1 MFYLKGEIII
11 RIDKFLK
18 NSRIIKRRTVAK
30 KACDQGKVLVND
42 KTAKPGDEVEIGDR
56 ITVNIANSSK
66 DYEVLMLKDNVQKKG
81 ARDLYKELE

>member
-1 MFYLKGEIII
+1 MKGEIII

>member
-42 KTAKPGDEVEIGDR
+42 KTAKPGDEVEIGDK
-56 ITVNIANSSK
+56 ITVNIASSSK